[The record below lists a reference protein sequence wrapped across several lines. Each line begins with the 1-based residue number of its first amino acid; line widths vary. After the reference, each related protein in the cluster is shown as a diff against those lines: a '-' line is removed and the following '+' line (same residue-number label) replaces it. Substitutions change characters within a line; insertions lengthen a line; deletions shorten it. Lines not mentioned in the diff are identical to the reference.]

1 VLVIAE
7 KILAN
12 GLKMSIIDHS
22 RPVAAD
28 RWYVKVVCSFFIPV
42 PPEACAG
49 LVSGDLELDRLTR
62 ERLGDYL
69 EHQLVRER
77 NFIDHTAKDE
87 LVGQLAEQLQEL
99 VCRYL
104 ENADF
109 SARLVAA
116 KYREFANLCAMER
129 ARDTTV
135 QEEGDEPSDFSHCF
149 S

>member
-1 VLVIAE
+1 MHVIAE

-12 GLKMSIIDHS
+12 GFKMSILDHS

-28 RWYVKVVCSFFIPV
+28 RWYIKVVCSLVIPV
-42 PPEACAG
+42 HPEAYAD
-49 LVSGDLELDRLTR
+49 LTSGDMELDHLTR
-62 ERLGDYL
+62 GRLGDYL

-77 NFIDHTAKDE
+77 NFVDHAAKDE

-104 ENADF
+104 EDADF

-116 KYREFANLCAMER
+116 KYREFADLCAMER
-129 ARDTTV
+129 ARDANV
-135 QEEGDEPSDFSHCF
+135 QEEGNEPSDFSHCF
-149 S
+149 R